1 MTGVITPL
9 TPPGRITRAADTTP
23 RPAAVA
29 PLALPVLRTA
39 CPGSLYFGSARVD
52 SSGRIH
58 DRSAVAVLGWLPG
71 DRLMITVVET
81 SVVYHR
87 RAEGVFAMTAKPYVV
102 VPAPVRARCGLL
114 AGSWV
119 LVATDP
125 GQDALVVHPPAAVA
139 AMLSRFHTQLAGG
152 GHA

>member
-1 MTGVITPL
+1 MTGAIIPL
-9 TPPGRITRAADTTP
+9 TLPGRITQSPDTVP
-23 RPAAVA
+23 RPAVAV
-29 PLALPVLRTA
+29 PLALPLLRTA
-39 CPGSLYFGSARVD
+39 SPGSLYFGTARMD
-52 SSGRIH
+52 SSGRVH

-81 SVVYHR
+81 SVVYQR

-114 AGSWV
+114 AGSRV
-119 LVATDP
+119 LVAVDP
-125 GQDALVVHPPAAVA
+125 GQDALVVHPAAAVA
-139 AMLSRFHTQLAGG
+139 AMLSHFHAQLAGG